1 MKNILLLLIFSLFL
15 FGEAHSQ
22 VYPQLPGQPVLKFDK
37 EYIVSASMA
46 GASLLSFTI
55 DGSVREFAQNN
66 RGDFG
71 DALFTVP
78 DIYGDGWTTLALTG
92 GLILGGLAFD
102 DVYVEKTGYYV
113 IESAALT
120 SAVTYLL
127 KMSLGRSRPYT
138 NDGPYK
144 FNFFQ
149 FNTRRM
155 AFPSGHSSNSF
166 SNTTILAYRIDKTY
180 AYAGLYT
187 LAAMTL
193 AARIYYDKHWLSD
206 TFMGAAIGT
215 ACALLVLELNDAM
228 PGNDENSG
236 INEEPGLF
244 NPNIQMINISIPF

>member
-1 MKNILLLLIFSLFL
+1 MKNKFFFL
-15 FGEAHSQ
+15 FISFFFISEVYAQ
-22 VYPQLPGQPVLKFDK
+22 VGLNSPAQPVFKFDK
-37 EYIVSASMA
+37 EYIVPASMA

-55 DGSVREFAQNN
+55 DGSVREFAQDN

-78 DIYGDGWTTLALTG
+78 DIYGDGWTTVALTG

-113 IESAALT
+113 LESAALT

-166 SNTTILAYRIDKTY
+166 SNTAILAYRIDRTY

-187 LAAMTL
+187 LAALTM

-215 ACALLVLELNDAM
+215 ACALLVLELNDAL
-228 PGNDENSG
+228 PGDNDNSG